1 MLEQH
6 PARTLLLEAQEKGTV
21 GETGFELRQAE
32 RGMKDIN
39 RIAVIARQLRIVLC

>member
-6 PARTLLLEAQEKGTV
+6 PASTLLLETQKKRMIGSTE
-21 GETGFELRQAE
+21 FEFRQAE

-39 RIAVIARQLRIVLC
+39 RIAVIARKLRIVLC